1 MKPVH
6 AAAVS
11 LAFLSGCAA
20 PQPAMVNY
28 GHPALNQP
36 APSGFQNDPGRVAVG
51 TVAGGIIGSQL
62 GGGNG
67 RLVGTAVGAATGA
80 MMSQGQYT
88 NDAAVGAAIG
98 GIIGSRFGGGNGRA
112 AATAIG
118 AGLGAFMAVPRQEP
132 AR

>member
-6 AAAVS
+6 TAVIV
-11 LAFLSGCAA
+11 LVFLSGCAA

-36 APSGFQNDPGRVAVG
+36 APSRLQNDPGRVAVG
-51 TVAGGIIGSQL
+51 TVAGGVIGSHF

-88 NDAAVGAAIG
+88 SEAAAGAAIG

-118 AGLGAFMAVPRQEP
+118 AGLGAFMAAPREAP

>member
-1 MKPVH
+1 MKPIH
-6 AAAVS
+6 AAIAV
-11 LAFLSGCAA
+11 LALLSGCAA
-20 PQPAMVNY
+20 PQPAMFNY
-28 GHPALNQP
+28 GHPALNQISP
-36 APSGFQNDPGRVAVG
+36 PTLQNDPGRVAVG
-51 TVAGGIIGSQL
+51 TIAGGIIGSHL

-80 MMSQGQYT
+80 MMSQGQYS
-88 NDAAVGAAIG
+88 NEAAMGAAVG

-118 AGLGAFMAVPRQEP
+118 AGLGAFMAVPRNDP